1 METAKFKLETKI
13 PDTMETAKFKL
24 ETKEDERTG
33 CCRMRCAHIVCHM
46 RKRST
51 TTRQHK

>member
-33 CCRMRCAHIVCHM
+33 CCRMRCAYCLSHA
-46 RKRST
+46 
-51 TTRQHK
+51 